1 MENYRYLNYYNV
13 MVVTQRKRY
22 FEQLMND
29 GYSGNTNHILKINYL
44 VMSE

>member
-22 FEQLMND
+22 FEKANLA
-29 GYSGNTNHILKINYL
+29 TFACEIKA
-44 VMSE
+44 